1 MDFYNEYKTNSIID
15 LCSYGDVKKTT
26 HIQKVWTD
34 SIGDIHL
41 DVQIDRIKKDGS
53 GFQFVLPDLCIPMDG
68 TIHTKTLRE
77 PLYCAP
83 ITQRAWYEPK
93 RDIQLNE
100 GFSNSALMPSVG
112 TTGPYVVAVQCV
124 DAPVKEM
131 TLEEIEQK
139 LGYKV
144 KVVSA
149 EKK

>member
-1 MDFYNEYKTNSIID
+1 MEFYNKYKTDSTID
-15 LCSYGDVKKTT
+15 LCSYDDVKKTT
-26 HIQKVWTD
+26 HVQKVWTD
-34 SIGDIHL
+34 SIGDVHL
-41 DVQIDRIKKDGS
+41 DVQIDCINKDGS

-68 TIHTKTLRE
+68 TIHIKTLRE
-77 PLYCAP
+77 PCYGAT
-83 ITQRAWYEPK
+83 ITQRAWYETK

-112 TTGPYVVAVQCV
+112 TTGPYVMAVQCV

-144 KVVSA
+144 KVVST

>member
-1 MDFYNEYKTNSIID
+1 MTLYNSYKYDAAID
-15 LCSYGDVKKTT
+15 LQNSNDVKKTT
-26 HIQKVWTD
+26 HVQKVWTD
-34 SIGDIHL
+34 SIGDVHL
-41 DVQIDRIKKDGS
+41 DVQIDCINKDGS

-68 TIHTKTLRE
+68 TVHIKTRRE
-77 PLYCAP
+77 PYYDTT

-112 TTGPYVVAVQCV
+112 TTGPYVMAVQCV

-131 TLEEIEQK
+131 TLEEIERK

-149 EKK
+149 KKK

>member
-53 GFQFVLPDLCIPMDG
+53 GFQVVIPDLCIPTDG
-68 TIHTKTLRE
+68 KIHLCTTPTTRE
-77 PLYCAP
+77 LVSINNY
-83 ITQRAWYEPK
+83 AWFDPESS
-93 RDIQLNE
+93 IQLNQ
-100 GFSNSALMPSVG
+100 GRSNSAIAPSSRLE
-112 TTGPYVVAVQCV
+112 PYYIAVQIV
-124 DAPVKEM
+124 EPPIKEM

-144 KVVSA
+144 KVVA
-149 EKK
+149 DKK

>member
-68 TIHTKTLRE
+68 TIHIKTLRE
-77 PLYCAP
+77 PPIVLQSRCALY
-83 ITQRAWYEPK
+83 ELK

-112 TTGPYVVAVQCV
+112 TTGPYVMAVQCV

-131 TLEEIEQK
+131 TLEEIERK